1 MTVKKGDKVKVHY
14 KGILDDGTIFDDSE
28 RTGQPI
34 EFVAG
39 EGKVIKGFDNAVM
52 GMKKGEEKDINLKPE
67 DAYGHRRDELIQK
80 VPKDRMPVGQE
91 IKKGMMLAM
100 KSPDGQQ
107 FPVMVYDVDEKDI
120 SIDMNHPLAGK
131 NLTFKIKIHDIQ

>member
-14 KGILDDGTIFDDSE
+14 KGTLDDGTIFDDSE

-67 DAYGHRRDELIQK
+67 EAYGHRRDELIQK
-80 VPKDRMPVGQE
+80 VPKDRMPAGQE